1 MRLPRVLVLVL
12 AAAPFAVDA
21 SAQAPARSPSEWLG
35 GGGLL
40 IGVPLGD
47 FADAT
52 DEGFGVAGNVVFTP
66 GGGPFGIRFQTGGLI
81 YGSRDIPTTVP
92 GTGGLITEDL
102 SIDNWLLNVATVTMS
117 YITGLIRSI

>member
-1 MRLPRVLVLVL
+1 MRLPRVLLLVVVT
-12 AAAPFAVDA
+12 ASSAVAA

-52 DEGFGVAGNVVFTP
+52 DEGFGVAGNVVFSTRGRP
-66 GGGPFGIRFQTGGLI
+66 VRPPLPDRRARLRQ
-81 YGSRDIPTTVP
+81 P
-92 GTGGLITEDL
+92 
-102 SIDNWLLNVATVTMS
+102 
-117 YITGLIRSI
+117 